1 MRERVKR
8 VLSKIRPFK
17 ELNIIRL
24 NSGERNIEKDLI
36 VKEIPFTIL
45 VNGQEIVTLLCSPDK
60 LEYLAVGF
68 LLSEGLIKS
77 DTQIKSVNIG
87 KDGHYANV
95 ELGGDFQVPQ
105 DFFQRRLISSG
116 CGRGSSFYNPR
127 DTLNCEPINSDIQI
141 KYKQIIDLM
150 KEFQEKSSLFKKT
163 GGVHS
168 AALCNLGEI
177 EIFTEDIGRHNA
189 IDKIFGEC
197 LLKGIPTEGKVIL
210 TSGRI
215 SSEILIKTAKGKI
228 PIIIS
233 RAAPTDLAVDL
244 AEKLN
249 LTLIGFVRGKRMN
262 IYTHN
267 YRIV

>member
-1 MRERVKR
+1 MVNQT
-8 VLSKIRPFK
+8 K
-17 ELNIIRL
+17 ELNIIQF
-24 NSGERNIEKDLI
+24 NSGEKSVKKDFI

-77 DTQIKSVNIG
+77 DTQIKSVNLG

-95 ELGGDFQVPQ
+95 ELDGDFQVPQ
-105 DFFQRRLISSG
+105 DFFRKRLISSG

-127 DTLNCEPINSDIQI
+127 DALDYEPINSDIQI
-141 KYKQIIDLM
+141 SYKQVTDLM
-150 KEFQEKSSLFKKT
+150 RQFQEKSSLFKKT

-189 IDKIFGEC
+189 IDKIFGQC
-197 LLKGIPTEGKVIL
+197 LLKGISTEDKVIL

-215 SSEILIKTAKGKI
+215 SSEILIKVAKGKI

-233 RAAPTDLAVDL
+233 RAAPTDLAVGL
-244 AEKLN
+244 AEKMRV
-249 LTLIGFVRGKRMN
+249 TLIGFVRGKRMN
-262 IYTHN
+262 IYTHSL
-267 YRIV
+267 RINSRR

>member
-1 MRERVKR
+1 MANQT
-8 VLSKIRPFK
+8 K
-17 ELNIIRL
+17 ELNIIQF
-24 NSGERNIEKDLI
+24 NSGEKSVKKDFI

-77 DTQIKSVNIG
+77 DTQIKSVNLG

-95 ELGGDFQVPQ
+95 ELDGDFQVPQ
-105 DFFQRRLISSG
+105 DFFRKRLISSG

-127 DTLNCEPINSDIQI
+127 DALDYEPINSDIQI
-141 KYKQIIDLM
+141 SYKQVTDLM
-150 KEFQEKSSLFKKT
+150 RQFQEKSSLFKKT

-189 IDKIFGEC
+189 IDKIFGQC
-197 LLKGIPTEGKVIL
+197 LLKGISTEDKVIL

-215 SSEILIKTAKGKI
+215 SSEILIKVAKGKI

-233 RAAPTDLAVDL
+233 RAAPTDLAVGL
-244 AEKLN
+244 AEKMRV
-249 LTLIGFVRGKRMN
+249 TLIGFVRGKRMN
-262 IYTHN
+262 IYTHSL
-267 YRIV
+267 RINSRR

>member
-1 MRERVKR
+1 MANQT
-8 VLSKIRPFK
+8 K
-17 ELNIIRL
+17 ELNIIQF
-24 NSGERNIEKDLI
+24 NSGEKSVKKDFI

-77 DTQIKSVNIG
+77 DTQIKSVNLG

-95 ELGGDFQVPQ
+95 ELDGDFQVPQ
-105 DFFQRRLISSG
+105 DFFQKRLISSG

-127 DTLNCEPINSDIQI
+127 DALDYEPINSDIQI
-141 KYKQIIDLM
+141 SYKQVTDLM
-150 KEFQEKSSLFKKT
+150 RQFQEKSSLFKKT

-189 IDKIFGEC
+189 IDKIFGQC
-197 LLKGIPTEGKVIL
+197 LLKGISTEDKVIL

-215 SSEILIKTAKGKI
+215 SSEILTKVAKGKI

-233 RAAPTDLAVDL
+233 RAAPTDLAVGL
-244 AEKLN
+244 AEKMRV
-249 LTLIGFVRGKRMN
+249 TLIGFVRGKRMN
-262 IYTHN
+262 IYTHSLRMN
-267 YRIV
+267 SRR

>member
-1 MRERVKR
+1 MANQT
-8 VLSKIRPFK
+8 K
-17 ELNIIRL
+17 ELNIIQF
-24 NSGERNIEKDLI
+24 NSGEKSVKKDFI

-77 DTQIKSVNIG
+77 DTQIKSVNLG

-95 ELGGDFQVPQ
+95 ELDGDFQVPQ
-105 DFFQRRLISSG
+105 DFFRKRLISSG

-127 DTLNCEPINSDIQI
+127 DALDYEPINSDIQI
-141 KYKQIIDLM
+141 SYKQVTDLM
-150 KEFQEKSSLFKKT
+150 RQFQEKSSLFKKT

-189 IDKIFGEC
+189 IDKIFGQC
-197 LLKGIPTEGKVIL
+197 LLKGISTEDKVIL

-215 SSEILIKTAKGKI
+215 SSEILIKVAKGKI

-233 RAAPTDLAVDL
+233 RAAPTDLAVGL
-244 AEKLN
+244 AEKMRV
-249 LTLIGFVRGKRMN
+249 TLVGFVRGKRMN
-262 IYTHN
+262 IYTHSL
-267 YRIV
+267 RINSRR

>member
-1 MRERVKR
+1 MANQT
-8 VLSKIRPFK
+8 K
-17 ELNIIRL
+17 ELNIIQF
-24 NSGERNIEKDLI
+24 NSGEKSVKKDFI

-77 DTQIKSVNIG
+77 DTQIKSVNLG

-95 ELGGDFQVPQ
+95 ELDGDFQVPQ
-105 DFFQRRLISSG
+105 DFFRKRLISSG

-127 DTLNCEPINSDIQI
+127 DALDYEPINSDIQI
-141 KYKQIIDLM
+141 SYKQVTDLM
-150 KEFQEKSSLFKKT
+150 RQFQEKSSLFKKT

-168 AALCNLGEI
+168 AALSDLGKI

-189 IDKIFGEC
+189 IDKIFGQC
-197 LLKGIPTEGKVIL
+197 LLKGISTEDKVIL

-215 SSEILIKTAKGKI
+215 SSEILIKVAKGKI

-233 RAAPTDLAVDL
+233 RAAPTDLAVGL
-244 AEKLN
+244 AEKMRV
-249 LTLIGFVRGKRMN
+249 TLIGFVRGKRMN
-262 IYTHN
+262 IYTHSL
-267 YRIV
+267 RINSRR

>member
-1 MRERVKR
+1 MANQT
-8 VLSKIRPFK
+8 K
-17 ELNIIRL
+17 ELNIIQF
-24 NSGERNIEKDLI
+24 NSGEKSVKKDFI

-77 DTQIKSVNIG
+77 DTQIKSVNLG

-95 ELGGDFQVPQ
+95 ELDGDFQVPQ
-105 DFFQRRLISSG
+105 DFFQKRLISSG

-127 DTLNCEPINSDIQI
+127 DALDYEPINSDIRI
-141 KYKQIIDLM
+141 SYKQVTDSM
-150 KEFQEKSSLFKKT
+150 RQFQEKSSLFKKT

-189 IDKIFGEC
+189 IDKIFGQC
-197 LLKGIPTEGKVIL
+197 LLKGISTEDKVIL

-215 SSEILIKTAKGKI
+215 SSEILIKVAKGKI

-233 RAAPTDLAVDL
+233 RAAPTDLAVGL
-244 AEKLN
+244 AEKMRV
-249 LTLIGFVRGKRMN
+249 TLIGFVRGKRMN
-262 IYTHN
+262 IYTHSF
-267 YRIV
+267 RINSRR

>member
-1 MRERVKR
+1 MANQT
-8 VLSKIRPFK
+8 K
-17 ELNIIRL
+17 ELNIIQF
-24 NSGERNIEKDLI
+24 NSGEKSVKKDFI

-77 DTQIKSVNIG
+77 DTQIKSVNLG

-95 ELGGDFQVPQ
+95 ELDGDFQVPQ
-105 DFFQRRLISSG
+105 DFFRKRLISSG

-127 DTLNCEPINSDIQI
+127 DALDYEPINSDIQI
-141 KYKQIIDLM
+141 SYKQVTDLM
-150 KEFQEKSSLFKKT
+150 RQFQEKSSLFKKT

-168 AALCNLGEI
+168 AALSDLGEI

-189 IDKIFGEC
+189 IDKIFGQC
-197 LLKGIPTEGKVIL
+197 LLKGISTEDKVIL

-215 SSEILIKTAKGKI
+215 SSEILIKVAKGKI

-233 RAAPTDLAVDL
+233 RAAPTDLAVGL
-244 AEKLN
+244 AEKMRV
-249 LTLIGFVRGKRMN
+249 TLIGFVRGKRMN
-262 IYTHN
+262 IYTHSL
-267 YRIV
+267 RINSRR

>member
-1 MRERVKR
+1 MTNQT
-8 VLSKIRPFK
+8 K
-17 ELNIIRL
+17 ELNIIQF
-24 NSGERNIEKDLI
+24 NSGEKSVKKDFI

-77 DTQIKSVNIG
+77 DTQIKSVNLG

-95 ELGGDFQVPQ
+95 ELDGDFQVPQ
-105 DFFQRRLISSG
+105 DFFQKRLISSG

-127 DTLNCEPINSDIQI
+127 DALDYEPINSDIQI
-141 KYKQIIDLM
+141 SYKQVTDLM
-150 KEFQEKSSLFKKT
+150 RQFQEKSSLFKKT

-189 IDKIFGEC
+189 IDKIFGQC
-197 LLKGIPTEGKVIL
+197 LLKGISTEDKVIL

-215 SSEILIKTAKGKI
+215 SSEILIKVAKGKI

-233 RAAPTDLAVDL
+233 RAAPTDLAVGL
-244 AEKLN
+244 AEKMRV
-249 LTLIGFVRGKRMN
+249 TLIGFVRGKRMN
-262 IYTHN
+262 IYTHSL
-267 YRIV
+267 RINSRR

>member
-1 MRERVKR
+1 MANQT
-8 VLSKIRPFK
+8 K
-17 ELNIIRL
+17 ELNIIQF
-24 NSGERNIEKDLI
+24 NSGEKSVKKDFI

-77 DTQIKSVNIG
+77 DTQIKSVNLG

-95 ELGGDFQVPQ
+95 ELDGDFQVPQ
-105 DFFQRRLISSG
+105 DFFQKRLISSG

-127 DTLNCEPINSDIQI
+127 DALDYEPINSDIQI
-141 KYKQIIDLM
+141 SYKQVTDLM
-150 KEFQEKSSLFKKT
+150 RQFQEKSSLFKKT

-189 IDKIFGEC
+189 IDKIFGQC
-197 LLKGIPTEGKVIL
+197 LLKGISTEDKVIL

-215 SSEILIKTAKGKI
+215 SSEILIKVAKGKI

-233 RAAPTDLAVDL
+233 RAAPTDLAVGL
-244 AEKLN
+244 AEKMRV
-249 LTLIGFVRGKRMN
+249 TLIGFVRGKRMN
-262 IYTHN
+262 IYTHSLRMN
-267 YRIV
+267 SRR

>member
-1 MRERVKR
+1 MANQT
-8 VLSKIRPFK
+8 K
-17 ELNIIRL
+17 ELNIIQF
-24 NSGERNIEKDLI
+24 NSGEKSVKKDFI

-77 DTQIKSVNIG
+77 DTQIKSVNLG

-95 ELGGDFQVPQ
+95 ELDGDFQVPQ
-105 DFFQRRLISSG
+105 DFFQKRLISSG

-127 DTLNCEPINSDIQI
+127 DALDYEPINSDIQI
-141 KYKQIIDLM
+141 SYKQVTDLM
-150 KEFQEKSSLFKKT
+150 RQFQEKSSLFKKT

-189 IDKIFGEC
+189 IDKIFGQC
-197 LLKGIPTEGKVIL
+197 LSKGISTEDKVIL

-215 SSEILIKTAKGKI
+215 SSEILIKVAKGKI

-233 RAAPTDLAVDL
+233 RAAPTDLAVGL
-244 AEKLN
+244 AEKMRV
-249 LTLIGFVRGKRMN
+249 TLIGFVRGKRMN
-262 IYTHN
+262 IYTHSLKIN
-267 YRIV
+267 SRR

>member
-1 MRERVKR
+1 MANQT
-8 VLSKIRPFK
+8 K
-17 ELNIIRL
+17 ELNIIQF
-24 NSGERNIEKDLI
+24 NSGEKSVKKDFI

-77 DTQIKSVNIG
+77 DTQIKSVNLG

-95 ELGGDFQVPQ
+95 ELDGDFQVPQ
-105 DFFQRRLISSG
+105 DFFQKRLISSG
-116 CGRGSSFYNPR
+116 CGRGSSFYTPR
-127 DTLNCEPINSDIQI
+127 DALDYEPINSDIQI
-141 KYKQIIDLM
+141 SYKQVTDLM
-150 KEFQEKSSLFKKT
+150 RQFQEKSSLFKKT

-189 IDKIFGEC
+189 IDKIFGQC
-197 LLKGIPTEGKVIL
+197 LLKGISTEDKVIL

-215 SSEILIKTAKGKI
+215 SSEILTKVAKGKI

-233 RAAPTDLAVDL
+233 RAAPTDLAAGL
-244 AEKLN
+244 AEKMRV
-249 LTLIGFVRGKRMN
+249 TLIGFVRGKRMN
-262 IYTHN
+262 IYTHSFKIN
-267 YRIV
+267 

>member
-1 MRERVKR
+1 MANQT
-8 VLSKIRPFK
+8 K
-17 ELNIIRL
+17 ELNIIQF
-24 NSGERNIEKDLI
+24 NSGEKSVKKDFI

-77 DTQIKSVNIG
+77 DTQIKSVNLG

-95 ELGGDFQVPQ
+95 ELDGDFQVPQ
-105 DFFQRRLISSG
+105 DFFQKRLISSG

-127 DTLNCEPINSDIQI
+127 DVLDYEPINSDIQI
-141 KYKQIIDLM
+141 SYKQVTDSM
-150 KEFQEKSSLFKKT
+150 RQFQEKSSLFKKT

-189 IDKIFGEC
+189 IDKIFGQC
-197 LLKGIPTEGKVIL
+197 LLKGISTEDKVIL

-215 SSEILIKTAKGKI
+215 SSEILIKVAKGKI

-233 RAAPTDLAVDL
+233 RAAPTDLAVGL
-244 AEKLN
+244 AEKMR

-262 IYTHN
+262 IYTHSL
-267 YRIV
+267 RINSRR

>member
-1 MRERVKR
+1 MANQT
-8 VLSKIRPFK
+8 K
-17 ELNIIRL
+17 ELNIIQF
-24 NSGERNIEKDLI
+24 NSGEKSVKKDFI

-77 DTQIKSVNIG
+77 DTQIKSVNLG

-95 ELGGDFQVPQ
+95 ELDGDFQVPQ
-105 DFFQRRLISSG
+105 DFFQKRLISSG

-127 DTLNCEPINSDIQI
+127 DALDYEPINSDIQI
-141 KYKQIIDLM
+141 SYKQVTDLM
-150 KEFQEKSSLFKKT
+150 RQFQEKSSLFKKT

-189 IDKIFGEC
+189 IDKIFGQC
-197 LLKGIPTEGKVIL
+197 LLKGISTEDKVIL

-215 SSEILIKTAKGKI
+215 SSEILIKVAKGKI

-233 RAAPTDLAVDL
+233 RAAPTDLAVGL
-244 AEKLN
+244 AEKMRV
-249 LTLIGFVRGKRMN
+249 TLIGFVRGKRMN
-262 IYTHN
+262 IYTHSF
-267 YRIV
+267 RINSRR